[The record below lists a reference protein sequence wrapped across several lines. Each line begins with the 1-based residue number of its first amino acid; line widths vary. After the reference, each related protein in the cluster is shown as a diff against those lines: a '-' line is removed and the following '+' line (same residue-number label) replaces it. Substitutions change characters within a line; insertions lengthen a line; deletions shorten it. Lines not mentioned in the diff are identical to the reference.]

1 MPLIS
6 IFIETPGLMVHG
18 FHDGMEMVLKHKA
31 KILLYCV
38 YFLVKIKSSNHKIF
52 EGCICHHPAPVQAG
66 SIPIIYLDIAKSSGI
81 HFKSWFNN
89 SSIFLDLDNSFILQ
103 ILHFPYHIYQIFLP
117 RYLLAHGCVWWM
129 LLRLCAIGRA
139 PRKIFCFSW
148 WLDHQTGSG
157 QSRYCKRLFWYCI
170 RSHLFHLH
178 LRCNKRQAQIL
189 LW

>member
-1 MPLIS
+1 MPLIN
-6 IFIETPGLMVHG
+6 IFIETSGLMAHG
-18 FHDGMEMVLKHKA
+18 FHDGMEIVKHKA
-31 KILLYCV
+31 KILLNCV

-52 EGCICHHPAPVQAG
+52 EGCICHHPAPVQTG

-81 HFKSWFNN
+81 PFKSWFNN
-89 SSIFLDLDNSFILQ
+89 SSIFLNLDFSFILQ
-103 ILHFPYHIYQIFLP
+103 TRHFQFLSNF
-117 RYLLAHGCVWWM
+117 LARHLPGHGCVWWM

-139 PRKIFCFSW
+139 PRKIFCFFW